1 MTTGESAEESP
12 TEDTITRLR
21 FRLDAMCER
30 VKRIWAAMH
39 EADRGPGDYPPWVDE
54 RRILI
59 DIIRKQTS
67 SAGGGDY
74 NEAPKEPHTKAVILG
89 CTITLLS
96 AFVIG
101 AWKLSNDQ
109 AAFVAQV
116 TEWQKSIER
125 RIDALERRP

>member
-1 MTTGESAEESP
+1 MHESP
-12 TEDTITRLR
+12 E
-21 FRLDAMCER
+21 
-30 VKRIWAAMH
+30 
-39 EADRGPGDYPPWVDE
+39 RGPQDYPPWDDE

-59 DIIRKQTS
+59 NIIRRQNER
-67 SAGGGDY
+67 AGGGNY
-74 NEAPKEPHTKAVILG
+74 NEAPKSHLTAIVIG

-109 AAFVAQV
+109 AAFIAQV
-116 TEWQKSIER
+116 TEWQRSIER